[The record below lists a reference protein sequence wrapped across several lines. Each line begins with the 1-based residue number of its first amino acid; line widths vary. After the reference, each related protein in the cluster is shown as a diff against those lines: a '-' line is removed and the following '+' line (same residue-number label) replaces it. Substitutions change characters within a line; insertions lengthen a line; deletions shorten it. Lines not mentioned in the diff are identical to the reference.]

1 MSVKN
6 IERGVTDSR
15 MSTMQAIDQRSKP
28 RGSFSSTR
36 TAKARRSTTQEGL
49 IDFRLKFCFPALRR
63 PHYEPPDR
71 RALHQSNDDD
81 RQRSV

>member
-36 TAKARRSTTQEGL
+36 TAKA
-49 IDFRLKFCFPALRR
+49 PAFD
-63 PHYEPPDR
+63 YAR
-71 RALHQSNDDD
+71 RANRL
-81 RQRSV
+81 